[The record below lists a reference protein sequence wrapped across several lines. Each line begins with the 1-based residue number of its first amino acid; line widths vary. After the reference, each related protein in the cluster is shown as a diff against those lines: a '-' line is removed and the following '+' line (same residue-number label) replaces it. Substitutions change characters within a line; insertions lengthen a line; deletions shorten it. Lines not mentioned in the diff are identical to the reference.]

1 MKKIF
6 INTLIV
12 ITFLTLYY
20 LQLNFFSW
28 FRIAGVM
35 PNLFVLLVFYIGL
48 YSGRGMG
55 LTYGIIFGI
64 VLDLL
69 IGENVGMTA
78 IMLGIAGI
86 IGGVLD
92 KNFSKDSRITIM
104 LMVIGI
110 TIIYE
115 IGMYILRYAILHS
128 SIEILSFSKILLA
141 EVVFNILITIIFYSL
156 IQKTGHII
164 ENEYKG
170 SKILTR
176 YF

>member
-1 MKKIF
+1 MKKIIINLLLVVIF
-6 INTLIV
+6 II
-12 ITFLTLYY
+12 LYF

-28 FRIAGVM
+28 FRIAGTM
-35 PNLFVLLVFYIGL
+35 PNLFVILVFFIGL
-48 YSGRGMG
+48 FAGRTMG

-64 VLDLL
+64 ILDFL

-78 IMLGIAGI
+78 IMLGIIGI
-86 IGGVLD
+86 IGGVFD
-92 KNFSKDSRITIM
+92 KNFSKESRITIM
-104 LMVIGI
+104 IMVIGS
-110 TIIYE
+110 TVIYE

-128 SIEILSFSKILLA
+128 SFEILSFCKILIA
-141 EVVFNILITIIFYSL
+141 ETVFNVLITIILYPL
-156 IQKTGHII
+156 MQKTGHSI